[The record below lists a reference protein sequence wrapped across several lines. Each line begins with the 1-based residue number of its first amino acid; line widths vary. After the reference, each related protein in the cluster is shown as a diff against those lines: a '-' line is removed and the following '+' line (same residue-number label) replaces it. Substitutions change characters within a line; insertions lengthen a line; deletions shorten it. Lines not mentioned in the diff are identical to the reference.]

1 MFEHQTTN
9 NLDQTTHT
17 DTIFIDVIVPLSVAN
32 KFTYRIPKEMNE
44 NIAVGK
50 RVIVQFGKSKFY
62 TAIVYHIHHNP
73 PKDYAAKYI
82 ETILDDEPIVTT
94 AQLQLW
100 DWISQYYLCNP
111 GDVMNAALPSGLKL
125 SSTSHITLNPNFSLD
140 EVDYHFFTQREHT
153 VLEALQVNA
162 SLSFEDVSVMLSLKT
177 IQAFV
182 NGLIKKG
189 AIVIY
194 EEIKDKYKPKLVDY
208 IGINNNLLTNDILL
222 KETLD
227 TLEKKAF
234 KQAEVLLAV
243 YHLLKTDETAKQLGL
258 VKKQVLLK
266 TFDTSVIKGLVKK
279 DILIET
285 EIETSRLLF
294 DHREKSTKLL
304 NQFQVQALKEIE
316 TQFETKQAVLLHGV
330 TGSGKTEVY
339 AELIAKVI
347 AQGKQVL
354 YLVPEIAL
362 TTQLINRIRAVFGN
376 SVGIYHSKF
385 SENERVEIWNS
396 ILLEKDGKHEAKHF
410 NIVLGTRSALFLPFN
425 NLGLIIVDEEHDNSY
440 KQQDPAPRYHAR
452 DAAMYLANLHKAK
465 VLLGTATPSFESYYN
480 ALHNKFGLVRLAER
494 FGKATLPQTV
504 VCDLKKETQQQQ
516 NKSIFSHQLINAIT
530 EALQKKEQ
538 VILFQN
544 RRGFAPYTECS
555 ACHWIPHC
563 THCDV
568 ALIYHKQTNKLSCH
582 YCGYT
587 MQPPTSCN
595 ACGNNNLKYKGFG
608 TEKIEEEIELLFPS
622 AKIARMDLD
631 TTRSK
636 YAYKQLI
643 DEFELGNI
651 DILVGTQ
658 MVTKGLDFDNVSV
671 VGVLNVDSVLN
682 FPDFRSYEKAYQL
695 IVQVSGRAGR
705 KEKAGTV
712 YIQTNQPEHEVIN
725 HVLANDYLQF
735 YQSQINERE
744 QFHYPPYTRVI
755 ELSVVAKDINV
766 VNDIAEQLANQLK
779 PLFGGM
785 LLGPEFPLVAKI
797 KDQYHKRVLLKINRE
812 YSPTQVRNL
821 LKQEIDTLQYNN
833 KKSIYRLQIDADP
846 V

>member
-1 MFEHQTTN
+1 MS
-9 NLDQTTHT
+9 QTTHNYSQT
-17 DTIFIDVIVPLSVAN
+17 TLFIDVIVPLSVAN
-32 KFTYRIPKEMNE
+32 KFTYCVPKEMNE
-44 NIAVGK
+44 FIAVGK
-50 RVIVQFGKSKFY
+50 RVIVQFGKTKFY
-62 TAIVYHIHHNP
+62 TAVVYNVHNNP

-82 ETILDDEPIVTT
+82 DSILDDEPIVTA

-100 DWISQYYLCNP
+100 DWISHYYVCNP

-125 SSTSHITLNPNFSLD
+125 SSTSHITINPDFSLD
-140 EVDYHFFTQREHT
+140 EMPYDYFTDKEHA
-153 VLEALQVNA
+153 VLEALMVNA

-177 IQAFV
+177 VQVFISK
-182 NGLIKKG
+182 LIKKG

-208 IGINNNLLTNDILL
+208 IGVNPTLLNSELQL
-222 KETLD
+222 KEVLD
-227 TLEKKAF
+227 ALEKKAF
-234 KQAEVLLAV
+234 KQAEVLLSV
-243 YHLLKTDETAKQLGL
+243 LHLLKTDETAKQLGL
-258 VKKQVLLK
+258 VKKSVLLK
-266 TFDTSVIKGLVKK
+266 TFDSAAIKGLVKK
-279 DILIET
+279 EVLIET
-285 EIETSRLLF
+285 ELETSRLLF
-294 DHREKSTKLL
+294 DNKEKTNKTL
-304 NQFQVQALKEIE
+304 NDFQVQAVKDIE
-316 TQFETKQAVLLHGV
+316 QQFETKQAVLLHGV
-330 TGSGKTEVY
+330 TGSGKTEIY
-339 AELIAKVI
+339 SELINKVI

-396 ILLEKDGKHEAKHF
+396 ILHEGDNKLDAKHF

-425 NLGLIIVDEEHDNSY
+425 NLGLIIIDEEHDNSY

-480 ALHNKFGLVRLAER
+480 ALHNKFGLVRIAER
-494 FGKATLPQTV
+494 HGNASLPTTV
-504 VCDLKKETQQQQ
+504 VCDLKKENQQHQ
-516 NKSIFSHQLINAIT
+516 NKGIFSHQLVTAIT
-530 EALQKKEQ
+530 QALAKKEQ

-544 RRGFAPYTECS
+544 RRGFAPYTECTS
-555 ACHWIPHC
+555 CNWIPHC

-587 MQPPTSCN
+587 MQPPNACG

-608 TEKIEEEIELLFPS
+608 TEKIEEEIEILFPS
-622 AKIARMDLD
+622 AKVARMDLD

-651 DILVGTQ
+651 DVLVGTQ

-705 KEKAGTV
+705 KDKKGTV
-712 YIQTNQPEHEVIN
+712 YVQTNQPEHTVIN
-725 HVLANDYLQF
+725 HVLADNYLQF

-744 QFHYPPYTRVI
+744 QFHYPPFTRVI
-755 ELSVVAKDINV
+755 ELSVVSKDLVV
-766 VNDIAEQLANQLK
+766 VNDIAQQLANQLK

-785 LLGPEFPLVAKI
+785 MLGPEFPLVAKI
-797 KDQYHKRVLLKINRE
+797 KDQYHKRILLKINRE

-833 KKSIYRLQIDADP
+833 KKSIYRLQVDADP

>member
-1 MFEHQTTN
+1 MEN
-9 NLDQTTHT
+9 N
-17 DTIFIDVIVPLSVAN
+17 DTIFVDVIVPLSVAN
-32 KFTYRIPKEMNE
+32 KFTYRVPKEMNE
-44 NIAVGK
+44 LIAVGK

-62 TAIVYHIHHNP
+62 TAIVYGIHTNP
-73 PKDYAAKYI
+73 PKDYTAKYI
-82 ETILDDEPIVTT
+82 DNILDDEPIVT
-94 AQLQLW
+94 ASQLQLW
-100 DWISQYYLCNP
+100 DWISHYYVCNP

-140 EVDYHFFTQREHT
+140 EMPYDYFTEKEHM
-153 VLEALQVNA
+153 VLEALQANA
-162 SLSFEDVSVMLSLKT
+162 SLSFDDVSVMLGIKT
-177 IQAFV
+177 VQVFI
-182 NGLIKKG
+182 NKLIKKG

-194 EEIKDKYKPKLVDY
+194 EEIKDKYKPKLVSY
-208 IGINNNLLTNDILL
+208 IGVNPALL
-222 KETLD
+222 KSDDQLKEVLD

-234 KQAEVLLAV
+234 KQAEVLLLIL
-243 YHLLKTDETAKQLGL
+243 HLLKSDETVKQLGL
-258 VKKQVLLK
+258 VKKSVLLK
-266 TFDTSVIKGLVKK
+266 TIDTAVIKSLVKK
-279 DILIET
+279 EVLIET
-285 EIETSRLLF
+285 ELETSRLLF
-294 DHREKSTKLL
+294 DNKEKTNKKL
-304 NQFQVQALKEIE
+304 NEFQLSAVADIE
-316 TQFETKQAVLLHGV
+316 QQFETKQAVLLHGV
-330 TGSGKTEVY
+330 TGSGKTEIY
-339 AELIAKVI
+339 SELIHKAV
-347 AQGKQVL
+347 AEGKQVL

-376 SVGIYHSKF
+376 TVGIYHSKF

-396 ILLEKDGKHEAKHF
+396 ILHEKDNSIDAKHF
-410 NIVLGTRSALFLPFN
+410 DVVLGTRSALFLPFN
-425 NLGLIIVDEEHDNSY
+425 NLGLIIIDEEHDNSY

-452 DAAMYLANLHKAK
+452 DAAMYLAGLHKAK
-465 VLLGTATPSFESYYN
+465 VLLGTATPSFETYYN
-480 ALHNKFGLVRLAER
+480 ALNHKFGLVRIAQR
-494 FGKATLPQTV
+494 FGNASLPDTV
-504 VCDLKKETQQQQ
+504 ICDLKKETQQQQ
-516 NKSIFSHQLINAIT
+516 NKSIFSHQLVDAIT
-530 EALQKKEQ
+530 QSLAKKEQ

-544 RRGFAPYTECS
+544 RRGFAPYTECN

-608 TEKIEEEIELLFPS
+608 TEKIEEEIEILFPT
-622 AKIARMDLD
+622 AKVARMDLD

-705 KEKAGTV
+705 KQKKGTV

-725 HVLANDYLQF
+725 HVLADNYLQF
-735 YQSQINERE
+735 YQSQIHERE
-744 QFHYPPYTRVI
+744 QFHYPPFTRVI
-755 ELSVVAKDINV
+755 ELSVVSKDITV
-766 VNDIAEQLANQLK
+766 VNDIAEQLAVQLK

-821 LKQEIDTLQYNN
+821 LKQEMDILQYNN
-833 KKSIYRLQIDADP
+833 KKSIYRLQVDADP

>member
-1 MFEHQTTN
+1 MS
-9 NLDQTTHT
+9 QTTHNYSQT
-17 DTIFIDVIVPLSVAN
+17 TLFIDVIVPLSVAN
-32 KFTYRIPKEMNE
+32 KFTYCVPKEMNE
-44 NIAVGK
+44 FIAVGK
-50 RVIVQFGKSKFY
+50 RVIVQFGKTKFY
-62 TAIVYHIHHNP
+62 TAVVYNVHNNP

-82 ETILDDEPIVTT
+82 DSILDDEPIVTA

-100 DWISQYYLCNP
+100 DWISHYYVCNP

-125 SSTSHITLNPNFSLD
+125 SSTSHITINPDFSLD
-140 EVDYHFFTQREHT
+140 EMPYDYFTDKEHA
-153 VLEALQVNA
+153 VLEALMVNA

-177 IQAFV
+177 VQVFISK
-182 NGLIKKG
+182 LIKKG

-208 IGINNNLLTNDILL
+208 IGVNPNLLNSELQL
-222 KETLD
+222 KEVLD

-234 KQAEVLLAV
+234 KQAEVLLSV
-243 YHLLKTDETAKQLGL
+243 LHLLKSDETAKQLGL
-258 VKKQVLLK
+258 VRKSVLLK
-266 TFDTSVIKGLVKK
+266 TFDSAAIKGLVKK
-279 DILIET
+279 EVLIET
-285 EIETSRLLF
+285 ELETSRLLF
-294 DHREKSTKLL
+294 DNKEKTNKTL
-304 NQFQVQALKEIE
+304 NDFQVQAVKDIE
-316 TQFETKQAVLLHGV
+316 QQFESKQAVLLHGV
-330 TGSGKTEVY
+330 TGSGKTEIY
-339 AELIAKVI
+339 SELINKVI

-396 ILLEKDGKHEAKHF
+396 ILHEGDDKLDAKHF

-425 NLGLIIVDEEHDNSY
+425 NLGLIIIDEEHDNSY

-480 ALHNKFGLVRLAER
+480 ALHNKFGLVRIAER
-494 FGKATLPQTV
+494 HGNASLPTTV
-504 VCDLKKETQQQQ
+504 VCDLKKENQQHQ
-516 NKSIFSHQLINAIT
+516 NKGIFSHQLVTAIT
-530 EALQKKEQ
+530 QALAKKEQ

-544 RRGFAPYTECS
+544 RRGFAPYTECTS
-555 ACHWIPHC
+555 CNWIPHC

-587 MQPPTSCN
+587 MQPPNACG

-608 TEKIEEEIELLFPS
+608 TEKIEEEIEILFPS
-622 AKIARMDLD
+622 AKVARMDLD

-705 KEKAGTV
+705 KDKKGTV
-712 YIQTNQPEHEVIN
+712 YVQTNQPEHAVIN
-725 HVLANDYLQF
+725 HVLADNYLQF

-744 QFHYPPYTRVI
+744 QFHYPPFTRVI
-755 ELSVVAKDINV
+755 ELSVVSKDVVV
-766 VNDIAEQLANQLK
+766 VNDIAQQLANQLK

-785 LLGPEFPLVAKI
+785 MLGPEFPLVAKI
-797 KDQYHKRVLLKINRE
+797 KDQYHKRILLKINRD

-833 KKSIYRLQIDADP
+833 KKSIYRLQVDADP

>member
-1 MFEHQTTN
+1 MEN
-9 NLDQTTHT
+9 N
-17 DTIFIDVIVPLSVAN
+17 DTIFADVIVPLSVAN
-32 KFTYRIPKEMNE
+32 KFTYRVPKDMNE
-44 NIAVGK
+44 LIAVGK
-50 RVIVQFGKSKFY
+50 RVIVQFGRSKFY
-62 TAIVYHIHHNP
+62 TAVVYKIHNDP
-73 PKDYAAKYI
+73 PKEYTAKYI
-82 ETILDDEPIVTT
+82 ETILDDEPIVT
-94 AQLQLW
+94 ASQLQLW
-100 DWISQYYLCNP
+100 DWISHYYVCNP

-125 SSTSHITLNPNFSLD
+125 SSTSHITINPNFSLD
-140 EVDYHFFTQREHT
+140 EMPYDYFTDKEHQ

-162 SLSFEDVSVMLSLKT
+162 SLSFDDVGIMLGIKT
-177 IQAFV
+177 VQAFI
-182 NGLIKKG
+182 NKLIKKG

-208 IGINNNLLTNDILL
+208 IGVNPDLL
-222 KETLD
+222 KDDLQLKEVLD

-234 KQAEVLLAV
+234 KQAEVLLLV
-243 YHLLKTDETAKQLGL
+243 LHLLKADETAKQLGL
-258 VKKQVLLK
+258 VKKSLLLK
-266 TFDTSVIKGLVKK
+266 TVDTAVIKALVKK
-279 DILIET
+279 GILTET
-285 EIETSRLLF
+285 ELETSRLLF
-294 DHREKSTKLL
+294 DHKERTNKLL
-304 NQFQVQALKEIE
+304 NDVQLKAVKEIE
-316 TQFETKQAVLLHGV
+316 EQFEAKQAVLLHGV
-330 TGSGKTEVY
+330 TGSGKTEIY
-339 AELIAKVI
+339 SELINKTI
-347 AQGKQVL
+347 ETGKQVL

-396 ILLEKDGKHEAKHF
+396 ILHEGDDKLEAKHF
-410 NIVLGTRSALFLPFN
+410 DIVLGTRSALFLPFN
-425 NLGLIIVDEEHDNSY
+425 NLGLIIIDEEHDNSY

-452 DAAMYLANLHKAK
+452 DAAMYLAGLHKAK

-480 ALHNKFGLVRLAER
+480 ALHRKFGLVRVAQR
-494 FGKATLPQTV
+494 FGNAALPEMII
-504 VCDLKKETQQQQ
+504 CDLKKETQQQQ
-516 NKSIFSHQLINAIT
+516 NKSIFSHQLVNAIT
-530 EALQKKEQ
+530 QALAKKEQ

-555 ACHWIPHC
+555 NCNWIPHC

-587 MQPPTSCN
+587 IAPPTSCG
-595 ACGNNNLKYKGFG
+595 ACGNNNLKYRGFG
-608 TEKIEEEIELLFPS
+608 TEKIEEEIEILFPT
-622 AKIARMDLD
+622 AKVARMDLD

-705 KEKAGTV
+705 KDKKGRV

-725 HVLANDYLQF
+725 HILADNYLQF

-744 QFHYPPYTRVI
+744 QFHYPPFTRVI
-755 ELSVVAKDINV
+755 ELTVVSKDVMV
-766 VNDIAEQLANQLK
+766 VNDIAQQLANQLK

-797 KDQYHKRVLLKINRE
+797 KDQYHKRILLKINRE

-821 LKQEIDTLQYNN
+821 LKQEMDTLQYNN
-833 KKSIYRLQIDADP
+833 KSSLYRLQVDADP

>member
-1 MFEHQTTN
+1 MEN
-9 NLDQTTHT
+9 
-17 DTIFIDVIVPLSVAN
+17 DTLFIDVIVPLSVAN
-32 KFTYRIPKEMNE
+32 KFTYRIPKELN
-44 NIAVGK
+44 NSIAIGK

-62 TAIVYHIHHNP
+62 TAIVYNIHTNP
-73 PKDYAAKYI
+73 PKEYTAKYI
-82 ETILDDEPIVTT
+82 DTILDDEPIVTA

-100 DWISQYYLCNP
+100 DWISQYYVCNP

-125 SSTSHITLNPNFSLD
+125 SSTSHVTLNPNFSLD
-140 EVDYHFFTQREHT
+140 EMAYDYFTEKEHA
-153 VLEALQVNA
+153 VLEALQANA
-162 SLSFEDVSVMLSLKT
+162 SLSFEDVSVMLGIKT
-177 IQAFV
+177 VQVFI
-182 NGLIKKG
+182 NKLIKKG

-208 IGINNNLLTNDILL
+208 IGVNHVLLNNELQL
-222 KETLD
+222 KEVLD
-227 TLEKKAF
+227 ALEKKAF

-243 YHLLKTDETAKQLGL
+243 LHLLRTDDTAKQLGL
-258 VKKQVLLK
+258 VKKSLLLK
-266 TFDTSVIKGLVKK
+266 TFDTAVIKGLVKK
-279 DILIET
+279 EIFIET
-285 EIETSRLLF
+285 ALETSRLLF
-294 DHREKSTKLL
+294 DNKEKTNKIL
-304 NQFQVQALKEIE
+304 NSFQIQALKEIE
-316 TQFETKQAVLLHGV
+316 DGFETKQAVLLHGV
-330 TGSGKTEVY
+330 TGSGKTEIY
-339 AELIAKVI
+339 SELINKVVTE
-347 AQGKQVL
+347 GKQVL

-362 TTQLINRIRAVFGN
+362 TTQLINRIRAVFGD

-396 ILLEKDGKHEAKHF
+396 ILHENDASIDAKHF
-410 NIVLGTRSALFLPFN
+410 KVVLGTRSALFLPFN
-425 NLGLIIVDEEHDNSY
+425 NLGLIIIDEEHDNSY

-452 DAAMYLANLHKAK
+452 DAAMYLAGLHKAK

-480 ALHNKFGLVRLAER
+480 ALHHKFGLVRLAQR
-494 FGKATLPQTV
+494 FGNASLPETII
-504 VCDLKKETQQQQ
+504 CDLKKETQQQQ

-530 EALQKKEQ
+530 ETLKKKEQ
-538 VILFQN
+538 IILFQN

-555 ACHWIPHC
+555 SCHWIPHC

-587 MQPPTSCN
+587 MQPPTSCH

-608 TEKIEEEIELLFPS
+608 TEKIEEEIEILFPT
-622 AKIARMDLD
+622 AKVARMDLD

-705 KEKAGTV
+705 KQKKGTV
-712 YIQTNQPEHEVIN
+712 YIQTNQPEHEIIN
-725 HVLANDYLQF
+725 HVLADNYLQF
-735 YQSQINERE
+735 YQSQIHERE
-744 QFHYPPYTRVI
+744 QFHYPPFTRVI
-755 ELSVVAKDINV
+755 ELSIISKDITV

-797 KDQYHKRVLLKINRE
+797 KDQYHKRILLKINRE

-821 LKQEIDTLQYNN
+821 LKQEMDILQYNN
-833 KKSIYRLQIDADP
+833 KKSIYRLQVDADP

>member
-1 MFEHQTTN
+1 LNQTTN
-9 NLDQTTHT
+9 NTSQTT
-17 DTIFIDVIVPLSVAN
+17 FFVDVIVPLSVAN
-32 KFTYRIPKEMNE
+32 KFTYRVPKELNE
-44 NIAVGK
+44 QIIVGK
-50 RVIVQFGKSKFY
+50 RVIVQFGKTKFY
-62 TAIVYHIHHNP
+62 TAIIYNVHTNP
-73 PKDYAAKYI
+73 PKDYIAKYI
-82 ETILDDEPIVTT
+82 DSILDDEPIVTK

-100 DWISQYYLCNP
+100 DWISHYYLCNP

-125 SSTSHITLNPNFSLD
+125 SSTSHITINTDFSLD
-140 EVDYHFFTQREHT
+140 EMPYDYFTEKEHAI
-153 VLEALQVNA
+153 LEALQINS
-162 SLSFEDVSVMLSLKT
+162 SLSFDDVSVILSIKT
-177 IQAFV
+177 VQGFINKLIQ
-182 NGLIKKG
+182 KG

-208 IGINNNLLTNDILL
+208 IGVNPTLLLDQLQL
-222 KETLD
+222 KEVLD

-234 KQAEVLLAV
+234 KQAELLLMVL
-243 YHLLKTDETAKQLGL
+243 HLLKSDETAKQLGL
-258 VKKQVLLK
+258 VKKAMLLK
-266 TFDTSVIKGLVKK
+266 TFDTAVIKGLIKK
-279 DILIET
+279 EILIET
-285 EIETSRLLF
+285 ELETSRLLF
-294 DHREKSTKLL
+294 DNKEKTIKTL
-304 NQFQVQALKEIE
+304 NEFQIKAVKEIE
-316 TQFETKQAVLLHGV
+316 HQFERKQAVLLHGV
-330 TGSGKTEVY
+330 TGSGKTEIY
-339 AELIAKVI
+339 SELINKVI

-362 TTQLINRIRAVFGN
+362 TTQLISRIRAVFGN

-396 ILLEKDGKHEAKHF
+396 ILHEGDNKLDAKHF

-425 NLGLIIVDEEHDNSY
+425 NLGLIIIDEEHDNSY

-480 ALHNKFGLVRLAER
+480 ALHNKFGLVRIAER
-494 FGKATLPQTV
+494 HGNASLPSTV

-516 NKSIFSHQLINAIT
+516 NKSIFSHQLVNAIT
-530 EALQKKEQ
+530 QALVKKEQ
-538 VILFQN
+538 IILFQN
-544 RRGFAPYTECS
+544 RRGFAPYTECTS
-555 ACHWIPHC
+555 CNWIPHC

-582 YCGYT
+582 YCGYA
-587 MQPPTSCN
+587 MQPPTSCG

-608 TEKIEEEIELLFPS
+608 TEKIEEEIEILFPS
-622 AKIARMDLD
+622 AKVARMDLD

-695 IVQVSGRAGR
+695 IIQVSGRAGR
-705 KEKAGTV
+705 KDKKGTV
-712 YIQTNQPEHEVIN
+712 YIQTNQPEHSVIN
-725 HVLANDYLQF
+725 HVLADNYLQF
-735 YQSQINERE
+735 YQSQINERQ
-744 QFHYPPYTRVI
+744 QFHYPPFTRVI
-755 ELSVVAKDINV
+755 ELSVVSKDVNV
-766 VNDIAEQLANQLK
+766 VNDIAQQLANQLK

-785 LLGPEFPLVAKI
+785 MLGPEFPLIAKI
-797 KDQYHKRVLLKINRE
+797 KDQYHKRILLKINRE

>member
-1 MFEHQTTN
+1 MS
-9 NLDQTTHT
+9 QTTHNYSQT
-17 DTIFIDVIVPLSVAN
+17 TLFIDVIVPLSVAN
-32 KFTYRIPKEMNE
+32 KFTYRVPKEMNE
-44 NIAVGK
+44 FIAVGK
-50 RVIVQFGKSKFY
+50 RVIVQFGKTKFY
-62 TAIVYHIHHNP
+62 TAVVYNVHNNP

-82 ETILDDEPIVTT
+82 DSILDDEPIVTA

-100 DWISQYYLCNP
+100 DWISHYYVCNP

-125 SSTSHITLNPNFSLD
+125 SSTSHITINPDFSLD
-140 EVDYHFFTQREHT
+140 EMPYDYFTEKEHT
-153 VLEALQVNA
+153 VLEALMVNA

-177 IQAFV
+177 VQVFISK
-182 NGLIKKG
+182 LIKKG

-208 IGINNNLLTNDILL
+208 IGVNPTLLNSELQL
-222 KETLD
+222 KEVLD
-227 TLEKKAF
+227 ALEKKAF
-234 KQAEVLLAV
+234 KQAEVLLSV
-243 YHLLKTDETAKQLGL
+243 LHLLKTDETAKQLGL
-258 VKKQVLLK
+258 VKKSVLLK
-266 TFDTSVIKGLVKK
+266 TFDSAAIKGLVKK
-279 DILIET
+279 EVLIET
-285 EIETSRLLF
+285 ELETSRLLF
-294 DHREKSTKLL
+294 DNKEKTNKTL
-304 NQFQVQALKEIE
+304 NDFQVQAVKDIE
-316 TQFETKQAVLLHGV
+316 QQFETKQAVLLHGV
-330 TGSGKTEVY
+330 TGSGKTEIY
-339 AELIAKVI
+339 SELINKVI

-396 ILLEKDGKHEAKHF
+396 ILHEGDDKLDAKHF

-425 NLGLIIVDEEHDNSY
+425 NLGLIIIDEEHDNSY

-480 ALHNKFGLVRLAER
+480 ALHNKFGLVRIAER
-494 FGKATLPQTV
+494 HGNASLPTTV
-504 VCDLKKETQQQQ
+504 VCDLKKENQQHQ
-516 NKSIFSHQLINAIT
+516 NKGIFSHQLVSAIT
-530 EALQKKEQ
+530 QALAKKEQ

-544 RRGFAPYTECS
+544 RRGFAPYTECTS
-555 ACHWIPHC
+555 CNWIPHC

-587 MQPPTSCN
+587 MQPPNACG

-608 TEKIEEEIELLFPS
+608 TEKIEEEIEILFPS
-622 AKIARMDLD
+622 AKVARMDLD

-705 KEKAGTV
+705 KDKKGTV
-712 YIQTNQPEHEVIN
+712 YVQTNQPEHAVIN
-725 HVLANDYLQF
+725 HVLADNYLQF

-744 QFHYPPYTRVI
+744 QFHYPPFTRVI
-755 ELSVVAKDINV
+755 ELSVVSKDVVV
-766 VNDIAEQLANQLK
+766 VNDIAQQLANQLK

-785 LLGPEFPLVAKI
+785 MLGPEFPLVAKI
-797 KDQYHKRVLLKINRE
+797 KDQYHKRILLKINRE

-833 KKSIYRLQIDADP
+833 KKSIYRLQVDADP

>member
-1 MFEHQTTN
+1 MS
-9 NLDQTTHT
+9 QTTHNYSQT
-17 DTIFIDVIVPLSVAN
+17 TLFIDVIVPLSVAN
-32 KFTYRIPKEMNE
+32 KFTYCVPKEMNE
-44 NIAVGK
+44 FIAVGK
-50 RVIVQFGKSKFY
+50 RVIVQFGKTKFY
-62 TAIVYHIHHNP
+62 TAVVYNVHNNP

-82 ETILDDEPIVTT
+82 DSILDDEPIVTA

-100 DWISQYYLCNP
+100 DWISHYYVCNP

-125 SSTSHITLNPNFSLD
+125 SSTSHITINPDFSLD
-140 EVDYHFFTQREHT
+140 EMPYDYFTDKEHA
-153 VLEALQVNA
+153 VLEALMVNA

-177 IQAFV
+177 VQVFISK
-182 NGLIKKG
+182 LIKKG

-208 IGINNNLLTNDILL
+208 IGVNPTLLNSELQL
-222 KETLD
+222 KEVLD
-227 TLEKKAF
+227 ALEKKAF
-234 KQAEVLLAV
+234 KQAEVLLSV
-243 YHLLKTDETAKQLGL
+243 LHLLKTDETAKQLGL
-258 VKKQVLLK
+258 VKKSVLLK
-266 TFDTSVIKGLVKK
+266 TFDSAAIKGLVKK
-279 DILIET
+279 EVLIET
-285 EIETSRLLF
+285 ELETSRLLF
-294 DHREKSTKLL
+294 DNKEKTNKTL
-304 NQFQVQALKEIE
+304 NDFQVQAVKDIE
-316 TQFETKQAVLLHGV
+316 QQFETKQAVLLHGV
-330 TGSGKTEVY
+330 TGSGKTEIY
-339 AELIAKVI
+339 SELINKVI

-396 ILLEKDGKHEAKHF
+396 ILHEGDNKLDAKHF

-425 NLGLIIVDEEHDNSY
+425 NLGLIIIDEEHDNSY

-480 ALHNKFGLVRLAER
+480 ALHNKFGLVRIAER
-494 FGKATLPQTV
+494 HGNASLPTTV
-504 VCDLKKETQQQQ
+504 VCDLKKENQQHQ
-516 NKSIFSHQLINAIT
+516 NKGIFSHQLVTAIT
-530 EALQKKEQ
+530 QALAKKEQ

-544 RRGFAPYTECS
+544 RRGFAPYTECTS
-555 ACHWIPHC
+555 CNWIPHC

-587 MQPPTSCN
+587 MQPPNACG

-608 TEKIEEEIELLFPS
+608 TEKIEEEIEILFPS
-622 AKIARMDLD
+622 AKVARMDLD

-705 KEKAGTV
+705 KDKKGTV
-712 YIQTNQPEHEVIN
+712 YVQTNQPEHTVIN
-725 HVLANDYLQF
+725 HVLADNYLQF

-744 QFHYPPYTRVI
+744 QFHYPPFTRVI
-755 ELSVVAKDINV
+755 ELSVVSKDLVV
-766 VNDIAEQLANQLK
+766 VNDIAQQLANQLK

-785 LLGPEFPLVAKI
+785 MLGPEFPLVAKI
-797 KDQYHKRVLLKINRE
+797 KDQYHKRILLKINRE

-833 KKSIYRLQIDADP
+833 KKSIYRLQVDADP

>member
-1 MFEHQTTN
+1 MSQEIHSVSQTTV
-9 NLDQTTHT
+9 
-17 DTIFIDVIVPLSVAN
+17 FVDVIVPLSVAN
-32 KFTYRIPKEMNE
+32 KFTYRVPKEMDE
-44 NIAVGK
+44 FVAIGK

-62 TAIVYHIHHNP
+62 TAIIYGVHHNP
-73 PKDYAAKYI
+73 PKEYTAKYI
-82 ETILDDEPIVTT
+82 DHILDDEPIVTS
-94 AQLQLW
+94 AQLKLW
-100 DWISQYYLCNP
+100 DWISHYYICNP

-125 SSTSHITLNPNFSLD
+125 SSTSHITINPNFSLD
-140 EVDYHFFTQREHT
+140 EMPYDYFTEKEHT
-153 VLEALQVNA
+153 ILEALQANA
-162 SLSFEDVSVMLSLKT
+162 SLSFDDVGVMLSLKT
-177 IQAFV
+177 VQVFISK
-182 NGLIKKG
+182 LIKKG

-194 EEIKDKYKPKLVDY
+194 EEIKDKYKPKLVSY
-208 IGINNNLLTNDILL
+208 IGVNPALLANQSQSQLQEVL
-222 KETLD
+222 NV
-227 TLEKKAF
+227 LEKKAF
-234 KQAEVLLAV
+234 KQAEVLLLV
-243 YHLLKTDETAKQLGL
+243 LHLLKSDKTAKQLGL
-258 VKKQVLLK
+258 VKKSILLK
-266 TFDTSVIKGLVKK
+266 TFDAATIKGLVKK
-279 DILIET
+279 EILIET
-285 EIETSRLLF
+285 ELETSRLLF
-294 DHREKSTKLL
+294 DNKEKISKTL
-304 NQFQVQALKEIE
+304 NQFQIQAVKDIE
-316 TQFETKQAVLLHGV
+316 HQFETKQAVLLHGV
-330 TGSGKTEVY
+330 TGSGKTEIY
-339 AELIAKVI
+339 SELINKVI
-347 AQGKQVL
+347 ASGKQVL

-396 ILLEKDGKHEAKHF
+396 ILKENDTSIDGKHF

-425 NLGLIIVDEEHDNSY
+425 NLGLIIIDEEHDNSY

-452 DAAMYLANLHKAK
+452 DAAMYLAGLHGAK

-480 ALHNKFGLVRLAER
+480 ALHNKFGLVRIAQR
-494 FGKATLPQTV
+494 FGNASLPDTV
-504 VCDLKKETQQQQ
+504 VCDLKKETEQQQ
-516 NKSIFSHQLINAIT
+516 NKSIFSHQLVNAIT
-530 EALQKKEQ
+530 QALAKKEQ

-544 RRGFAPYTECS
+544 RRGFAPYTECTS
-555 ACHWIPHC
+555 CNWIPHC

-582 YCGYT
+582 YCGYAI
-587 MQPPTSCN
+587 QPPTSCG

-608 TEKIEEEIELLFPS
+608 TEKIEEEIEILFPT
-622 AKIARMDLD
+622 AKVSRMDLD

-643 DEFELGNI
+643 DEFELGSI

-705 KEKAGTV
+705 KQKKGTV
-712 YIQTNQPEHEVIN
+712 YIQTNQPEHEVIK
-725 HVLANDYLQF
+725 HVLADDYLQF

-744 QFHYPPYTRVI
+744 QFHYPPFTRVI
-755 ELSVVAKDINV
+755 ELSVVAKDVTV
-766 VNDIAEQLANQLK
+766 VNEIAHQLANQLK

-785 LLGPEFPLVAKI
+785 MLGPEFPLVAKI
-797 KDQYHKRVLLKINRE
+797 KDQYHKRILLKINRD
-812 YSPTQVRNL
+812 YSPTQVRHL

-833 KKSIYRLQIDADP
+833 KKSIYRLQVDADP

>member
-1 MFEHQTTN
+1 MS
-9 NLDQTTHT
+9 QTTHNYSQT
-17 DTIFIDVIVPLSVAN
+17 TLFIDVIVPLSVAN
-32 KFTYRIPKEMNE
+32 KFTYCVPKEMNE
-44 NIAVGK
+44 FIAVGK
-50 RVIVQFGKSKFY
+50 RVIVQFGKTKFY
-62 TAIVYHIHHNP
+62 TAVVYNVHNNP

-82 ETILDDEPIVTT
+82 DSILDDEPIVTA

-100 DWISQYYLCNP
+100 DWISHYYVCNP

-125 SSTSHITLNPNFSLD
+125 SSTSHITINPDFSLD
-140 EVDYHFFTQREHT
+140 EMPYDYFTDKEHA
-153 VLEALQVNA
+153 VLEALMVNA

-177 IQAFV
+177 VQVFISK
-182 NGLIKKG
+182 LIKKG

-208 IGINNNLLTNDILL
+208 IGVNPTLLNSELQL
-222 KETLD
+222 KEVLD
-227 TLEKKAF
+227 ALEKKAF
-234 KQAEVLLAV
+234 KQAEVLLSV
-243 YHLLKTDETAKQLGL
+243 LHLLKTDETAKQLGL
-258 VKKQVLLK
+258 VKKSVLLK
-266 TFDTSVIKGLVKK
+266 TFDSAAIKGLVKK
-279 DILIET
+279 EVLIET
-285 EIETSRLLF
+285 ELETSRLLF
-294 DHREKSTKLL
+294 DNKEKTNKTL
-304 NQFQVQALKEIE
+304 NDFQVQAVKDIE
-316 TQFETKQAVLLHGV
+316 QQFESKQAVLLHGV
-330 TGSGKTEVY
+330 TGSGKTEIY
-339 AELIAKVI
+339 SELINKVI

-396 ILLEKDGKHEAKHF
+396 ILHEGDNKLDAKHF

-425 NLGLIIVDEEHDNSY
+425 NLGLIIIDEEHDNSY

-480 ALHNKFGLVRLAER
+480 ALHNKFGLVRIAER
-494 FGKATLPQTV
+494 HGNASLPTTV
-504 VCDLKKETQQQQ
+504 VCDLKKENQQHQ
-516 NKSIFSHQLINAIT
+516 NKGIFSHQLVTAIT
-530 EALQKKEQ
+530 QALAKKEQ

-544 RRGFAPYTECS
+544 RRGFAPYTECTS
-555 ACHWIPHC
+555 CNWIPHC

-587 MQPPTSCN
+587 MQPPSACG

-608 TEKIEEEIELLFPS
+608 TEKIEEEIEILFPS
-622 AKIARMDLD
+622 AKVARMDLD

-705 KEKAGTV
+705 KDKKGTV
-712 YIQTNQPEHEVIN
+712 YVQTNQPEHTVIN
-725 HVLANDYLQF
+725 HVLADNYLQF

-744 QFHYPPYTRVI
+744 QFHYPPFTRVI
-755 ELSVVAKDINV
+755 ELSVVSKDVVV
-766 VNDIAEQLANQLK
+766 VNDIAQQLANQLK

-797 KDQYHKRVLLKINRE
+797 KDQYHKRILLKINRE

-833 KKSIYRLQIDADP
+833 KKSIYRLQVDADP

>member
-1 MFEHQTTN
+1 MNTN
-9 NLDQTTHT
+9 ET
-17 DTIFIDVIVPLSVAN
+17 FFVDVIVPLSVAN
-32 KFTYRIPKEMNE
+32 KFTYRVPKEFNE
-44 NIAVGK
+44 QIMVGK
-50 RVIVQFGKSKFY
+50 RVIVQFGKTKFY
-62 TAIVYHIHHNP
+62 TAIVYNVHPNP
-73 PKDYAAKYI
+73 PKDYVAKYI
-82 ETILDDEPIVTT
+82 DSILDDEPIVTK

-100 DWISQYYLCNP
+100 DWISHYYLCNP

-125 SSTSHITLNPNFSLD
+125 SSTSHITINTDFSLD
-140 EVDYHFFTQREHT
+140 EMPYDYFTEKEHT
-153 VLEALQVNA
+153 VLEALQINS
-162 SLSFEDVSVMLSLKT
+162 SLSFDDVSVMLSIKT
-177 IQAFV
+177 VQGFINKLIQ
-182 NGLIKKG
+182 KG

-194 EEIKDKYKPKLVDY
+194 EEIKDKYKPKLVVY
-208 IGINNNLLTNDILL
+208 IGVNPTLLNDQMQL
-222 KETLD
+222 KEVLD

-234 KQAEVLLAV
+234 KQAELLLMVL
-243 YHLLKTDETAKQLGL
+243 HLLKSDETAKQLGL
-258 VKKQVLLK
+258 VKKATLLK
-266 TFDTSVIKGLVKK
+266 TFDTAVIKGLVKK
-279 DILIET
+279 EILIET
-285 EIETSRLLF
+285 ELETSRLLF
-294 DHREKSTKLL
+294 DNKEKTIKTL
-304 NQFQVQALKEIE
+304 NEFQIKAVKEIE
-316 TQFETKQAVLLHGV
+316 HQFETKQAVLLHGV
-330 TGSGKTEVY
+330 TGSGKTEIY
-339 AELIAKVI
+339 SELINKVI
-347 AQGKQVL
+347 AEGKQVL

-362 TTQLINRIRAVFGN
+362 TTQLISRIRAVFGN

-396 ILLEKDGKHEAKHF
+396 ILHEGDHKQDAKHF

-425 NLGLIIVDEEHDNSY
+425 NLGLIIIDEEHDNSY

-480 ALHNKFGLVRLAER
+480 ALHNKFGLVRIAER
-494 FGKATLPQTV
+494 HGNASLPSTV

-516 NKSIFSHQLINAIT
+516 NKSIFSHQLVDAIT
-530 EALQKKEQ
+530 QALAKKEQ

-544 RRGFAPYTECS
+544 RRGFAPYTECTS
-555 ACHWIPHC
+555 CNWIPHC

-582 YCGYT
+582 YCGYA
-587 MQPPTSCN
+587 MQPPTSCG

-608 TEKIEEEIELLFPS
+608 TEKIEEEIEILFPS
-622 AKIARMDLD
+622 AKVTRMDLD

-682 FPDFRSYEKAYQL
+682 FPDFRSFEKAYQL
-695 IVQVSGRAGR
+695 IIQVSGRAGR
-705 KEKAGTV
+705 KDKKGTV
-712 YIQTNQPEHEVIN
+712 YIQTNQPEHSVIN
-725 HVLANDYLQF
+725 HVLADNYLQF

-744 QFHYPPYTRVI
+744 QFHYPPFTRVI
-755 ELSVVAKDINV
+755 ELSVVSKDVNV
-766 VNDIAEQLANQLK
+766 VNDIAQQLANQLK

-785 LLGPEFPLVAKI
+785 MLGPEFPLIAKI

>member
-1 MFEHQTTN
+1 
-9 NLDQTTHT
+9 LSQTTHNYSQT
-17 DTIFIDVIVPLSVAN
+17 TLFIDVIVPLSVAN
-32 KFTYRIPKEMNE
+32 KFTYRVPKEMNE
-44 NIAVGK
+44 FIAVGK
-50 RVIVQFGKSKFY
+50 RVIVQFGKTKFY
-62 TAIVYHIHHNP
+62 TAVVYNVHNNP

-82 ETILDDEPIVTT
+82 DSILDDEPIVTA

-100 DWISQYYLCNP
+100 DWISHYYVCNP

-125 SSTSHITLNPNFSLD
+125 SSTSHITINPDFSLD
-140 EVDYHFFTQREHT
+140 EMPYDYFTEKEHT
-153 VLEALQVNA
+153 VLEALMVNA

-177 IQAFV
+177 VQVFISK
-182 NGLIKKG
+182 LIKKG

-208 IGINNNLLTNDILL
+208 IGVNPTLLNSELQL
-222 KETLD
+222 KEVLD
-227 TLEKKAF
+227 ALEKKAF
-234 KQAEVLLAV
+234 KQAEVLLSV
-243 YHLLKTDETAKQLGL
+243 LHLLKTDETAKQLGL
-258 VKKQVLLK
+258 VKKSVLLK
-266 TFDTSVIKGLVKK
+266 TFDSAAIKGLVKK
-279 DILIET
+279 EVLIET
-285 EIETSRLLF
+285 ELETSRLLF
-294 DHREKSTKLL
+294 DNKEKTNKTL
-304 NQFQVQALKEIE
+304 NDFQVQAVKDIE
-316 TQFETKQAVLLHGV
+316 QQFETKQAVLLHGV
-330 TGSGKTEVY
+330 TGSGKTEIY
-339 AELIAKVI
+339 SELINKVI

-396 ILLEKDGKHEAKHF
+396 ILHEGDDKLDAKHF

-425 NLGLIIVDEEHDNSY
+425 NLGLIIIDEEHDNSY

-480 ALHNKFGLVRLAER
+480 ALHNKFGLVRIAER
-494 FGKATLPQTV
+494 HGNASLPTTV
-504 VCDLKKETQQQQ
+504 VCDLKKENQQHQ
-516 NKSIFSHQLINAIT
+516 NKGIFSHQLVTAIT
-530 EALQKKEQ
+530 QALAKKEQ

-544 RRGFAPYTECS
+544 RRGFAPYTECTS
-555 ACHWIPHC
+555 CNWIPHC

-587 MQPPTSCN
+587 MQPPNACG

-608 TEKIEEEIELLFPS
+608 TEKIEEEIEILFPS
-622 AKIARMDLD
+622 AKVARMDLD

-705 KEKAGTV
+705 KDKKGTV
-712 YIQTNQPEHEVIN
+712 YVQTNQPEHTVIN
-725 HVLANDYLQF
+725 HVLADNYLQF

-744 QFHYPPYTRVI
+744 QFHYPPFTRVI
-755 ELSVVAKDINV
+755 ELSVVSKDVVV
-766 VNDIAEQLANQLK
+766 VNDIAQQLANQLK

-785 LLGPEFPLVAKI
+785 MLGPEFPLVAKI
-797 KDQYHKRVLLKINRE
+797 KDQYHKRILLKINRE

-833 KKSIYRLQIDADP
+833 KKSIYRLQVDADP

>member
-1 MFEHQTTN
+1 MMEN
-9 NLDQTTHT
+9 N
-17 DTIFIDVIVPLSVAN
+17 DTLFIDVIVPLSVAN

-44 NIAVGK
+44 FIAIGK

-62 TAIVYHIHHNP
+62 TGIVYSVHQNP
-73 PKDYAAKYI
+73 PKEYVAKYI
-82 ETILDDEPIVTT
+82 ETILDDEPIVTSS
-94 AQLQLW
+94 QLQLW
-100 DWISQYYLCNP
+100 DWIAQYYLCNP

-125 SSTSHITLNPNFSLD
+125 SSTSHITLNPDFSLD
-140 EVDYHFFTQREHT
+140 EMPYDYFTDKEHT
-153 VLEALQVNA
+153 VLEALQTNA
-162 SLSFEDVSVMLSLKT
+162 SLSFDDVSVMLSIKT
-177 IQAFV
+177 VQVFISK
-182 NGLIKKG
+182 LIKKG

-208 IGINNNLLTNDILL
+208 IGVHSNLLNNESQL
-222 KETLD
+222 KEVLD

-234 KQAEVLLAV
+234 KQAEVLLYV
-243 YHLLKTDETAKQLGL
+243 LHLLKSDETAKQLGL
-258 VKKQVLLK
+258 VKKSILLK
-266 TFDTSVIKGLVKK
+266 SFDTAVIKGLVKK
-279 DILIET
+279 EVLIET
-285 EIETSRLLF
+285 ELETSRLLF
-294 DHREKSTKLL
+294 DNKEKTNKTL
-304 NQFQVQALKEIE
+304 NNFQIQAVKEIE
-316 TQFETKQAVLLHGV
+316 QQFETKQTVLLHGV
-330 TGSGKTEVY
+330 TGSGKTEIY
-339 AELIAKVI
+339 SDLIDKVI

-396 ILLEKDGKHEAKHF
+396 ILHEGDNKLDAKHF

-425 NLGLIIVDEEHDNSY
+425 NLGLIIIDEEHDNSY

-480 ALHNKFGLVRLAER
+480 ALHNKFGLVRIAER
-494 FGKATLPQTV
+494 HGNATLPKTV

-516 NKSIFSHQLINAIT
+516 NKGIFSHQLVDAIT
-530 EALQKKEQ
+530 QALHKKEQ

-544 RRGFAPYTECS
+544 RRGFAPYTECTS
-555 ACHWIPHC
+555 CNWIPHC
-563 THCDV
+563 VHCDV
-568 ALIYHKQTNKLSCH
+568 ALIYHKQTNRLSCH
-582 YCGYT
+582 YCGYS
-587 MQPPTSCN
+587 MQPPTSCG

-608 TEKIEEEIELLFPS
+608 TEKIEEEIEILFPS
-622 AKIARMDLD
+622 AKVARMDLD

-682 FPDFRSYEKAYQL
+682 FPDFRSFEKAYQL

-705 KEKAGTV
+705 KDKKGTV
-712 YIQTNQPEHEVIN
+712 YVQTNHPEHSVIN
-725 HVLANDYLQF
+725 HVLNDNYLQF

-744 QFHYPPYTRVI
+744 QFHYPPFTRII
-755 ELSVVAKDINV
+755 ELSVVSKDVNV
-766 VNDIAEQLANQLK
+766 ANDIAQQLAQQLK

-785 LLGPEFPLVAKI
+785 MLGPEFPLVAKI
-797 KDQYHKRVLLKINRE
+797 KDQYHKRILLKINRE

-821 LKQEIDTLQYNN
+821 LKQEIDTLQFNN
-833 KKSIYRLQIDADP
+833 KKSIYRLQVDADP

>member
-1 MFEHQTTN
+1 
-9 NLDQTTHT
+9 LSQTTHNYSQT
-17 DTIFIDVIVPLSVAN
+17 TLFIDVIVPLSVAN
-32 KFTYRIPKEMNE
+32 KFTYCVPKEMNE
-44 NIAVGK
+44 FIAVGK
-50 RVIVQFGKSKFY
+50 RVIVQFGKTKFY
-62 TAIVYHIHHNP
+62 TAVVYNVHNNP

-82 ETILDDEPIVTT
+82 DSILDDEPIVTA

-100 DWISQYYLCNP
+100 DWISHYYVCNP

-125 SSTSHITLNPNFSLD
+125 SSTSHITINPDFSLD
-140 EVDYHFFTQREHT
+140 EMPYDYFTEKEHT
-153 VLEALQVNA
+153 VLEALMVNA

-177 IQAFV
+177 VQVFISK
-182 NGLIKKG
+182 LIKKG

-208 IGINNNLLTNDILL
+208 IGVNPTLLNSELQL
-222 KETLD
+222 KEVLD
-227 TLEKKAF
+227 ALEKKAF
-234 KQAEVLLAV
+234 KQAEVLLSV
-243 YHLLKTDETAKQLGL
+243 LHLLKTDETAKQLGL
-258 VKKQVLLK
+258 VKKSVLLK
-266 TFDTSVIKGLVKK
+266 TFDSAAIKGLVKK
-279 DILIET
+279 EVLIET
-285 EIETSRLLF
+285 ELETSRLLF
-294 DHREKSTKLL
+294 DNKEKTNKTL
-304 NQFQVQALKEIE
+304 NDFQVQAVKDIE
-316 TQFETKQAVLLHGV
+316 QQFETKQAVLLHGV
-330 TGSGKTEVY
+330 TGSGKTEIY
-339 AELIAKVI
+339 SELINKVI

-396 ILLEKDGKHEAKHF
+396 ILHEGDDKLDAKHF

-425 NLGLIIVDEEHDNSY
+425 NLGLIIIDEEHDNSY

-480 ALHNKFGLVRLAER
+480 ALHNKFGLVRIAER
-494 FGKATLPQTV
+494 HGNASLPTTV
-504 VCDLKKETQQQQ
+504 VCDLKKENQQHQ
-516 NKSIFSHQLINAIT
+516 NKGIFSHQLVSAIT
-530 EALQKKEQ
+530 QALAKKEQ

-544 RRGFAPYTECS
+544 RRGFAPYTECTS
-555 ACHWIPHC
+555 CNWIPHC

-587 MQPPTSCN
+587 MQPPNACG

-608 TEKIEEEIELLFPS
+608 TEKIEEEIEILFPS
-622 AKIARMDLD
+622 AKVARMDLD

-705 KEKAGTV
+705 KDKKGTV
-712 YIQTNQPEHEVIN
+712 YVQTNQPEHAVIN
-725 HVLANDYLQF
+725 HVLADNYLQF

-744 QFHYPPYTRVI
+744 QFHYPPFTRVI
-755 ELSVVAKDINV
+755 ELSVVSKDVVV
-766 VNDIAEQLANQLK
+766 VNDIAQQLANQLK

-785 LLGPEFPLVAKI
+785 MLGPEFPLVAKI
-797 KDQYHKRVLLKINRE
+797 KDQYHKRILLKINRE

-833 KKSIYRLQIDADP
+833 KKSIYRLQVDADP

>member
-1 MFEHQTTN
+1 MS
-9 NLDQTTHT
+9 QTTHNYSQT
-17 DTIFIDVIVPLSVAN
+17 TLFIDVIVPLSVAN
-32 KFTYRIPKEMNE
+32 KFTYCVPKEMNE
-44 NIAVGK
+44 FIAVGK
-50 RVIVQFGKSKFY
+50 RVIVQFGKTKFY
-62 TAIVYHIHHNP
+62 TAVVYNVHNNP

-82 ETILDDEPIVTT
+82 DSILDDEPIVTA

-100 DWISQYYLCNP
+100 DWISHYYVCNP

-125 SSTSHITLNPNFSLD
+125 SSTSHITINPDFSLD
-140 EVDYHFFTQREHT
+140 EMPYDYFTDKEHA
-153 VLEALQVNA
+153 VLEALMVNA

-177 IQAFV
+177 VQVFISK
-182 NGLIKKG
+182 LIKKG

-208 IGINNNLLTNDILL
+208 IGVNPTLLNSELQL
-222 KETLD
+222 KEVLD
-227 TLEKKAF
+227 ALEKKAF
-234 KQAEVLLAV
+234 KQAEVLLSV
-243 YHLLKTDETAKQLGL
+243 LHLLKTDETAKQLGL
-258 VKKQVLLK
+258 VKKSVLLK
-266 TFDTSVIKGLVKK
+266 TFDSAAIKGLVKK
-279 DILIET
+279 EVLIET
-285 EIETSRLLF
+285 ELETSRLLF
-294 DHREKSTKLL
+294 DNKEKTNKTL
-304 NQFQVQALKEIE
+304 NDFQVQAVKDIE
-316 TQFETKQAVLLHGV
+316 QQFESKQAVLLHGV
-330 TGSGKTEVY
+330 TGSGKTEIY
-339 AELIAKVI
+339 SELINKVI

-396 ILLEKDGKHEAKHF
+396 ILHEGDNKLDAKHF

-425 NLGLIIVDEEHDNSY
+425 NLGLIIIDEEHDNSY

-480 ALHNKFGLVRLAER
+480 ALHNKFGLVRIAER
-494 FGKATLPQTV
+494 HGNASLPTTV
-504 VCDLKKETQQQQ
+504 VCDLKKENQQHQ
-516 NKSIFSHQLINAIT
+516 NKGIFSHQLVTAIT
-530 EALQKKEQ
+530 QALAKKEQ

-544 RRGFAPYTECS
+544 RRGFAPYTECTS
-555 ACHWIPHC
+555 CNWIPHC

-587 MQPPTSCN
+587 MQPPNACG

-608 TEKIEEEIELLFPS
+608 TEKIEEEIEILFPS
-622 AKIARMDLD
+622 AKVARMDLD

-705 KEKAGTV
+705 KDKKGTV
-712 YIQTNQPEHEVIN
+712 YVQTNQPEHTVIN
-725 HVLANDYLQF
+725 HVLADNYLQF

-744 QFHYPPYTRVI
+744 QFHYPPFTRVI
-755 ELSVVAKDINV
+755 ELSVVSKDVVV
-766 VNDIAEQLANQLK
+766 VNDIAQQLANQLK

-785 LLGPEFPLVAKI
+785 MLGPEFPLVAKI
-797 KDQYHKRVLLKINRE
+797 KDQYHKRILLKINRE

-833 KKSIYRLQIDADP
+833 KKSIYRLQVDADP

>member
-1 MFEHQTTN
+1 MNTN
-9 NLDQTTHT
+9 ET
-17 DTIFIDVIVPLSVAN
+17 FFVDVIVPLSVAN
-32 KFTYRIPKEMNE
+32 KFTYRVPKEFNE
-44 NIAVGK
+44 QIMVGK
-50 RVIVQFGKSKFY
+50 RVIVQFGKTKFY
-62 TAIVYHIHHNP
+62 TAIVYNVHPNP
-73 PKDYAAKYI
+73 PKDYVAKYI
-82 ETILDDEPIVTT
+82 DSILDDEPIVTK

-100 DWISQYYLCNP
+100 DWISHYYLCNP

-125 SSTSHITLNPNFSLD
+125 SSTSHITINTDFSLD
-140 EVDYHFFTQREHT
+140 EMPYDYFTEKEHT
-153 VLEALQVNA
+153 VLEGLQINS
-162 SLSFEDVSVMLSLKT
+162 SLSFDDVSVMLSIKT
-177 IQAFV
+177 VQGFINKLIQ
-182 NGLIKKG
+182 KG

-194 EEIKDKYKPKLVDY
+194 EEIKDKYKPKLVVY
-208 IGINNNLLTNDILL
+208 IGVNPTLLNDQMQL
-222 KETLD
+222 KEVLD

-234 KQAEVLLAV
+234 KQAELLLMVL
-243 YHLLKTDETAKQLGL
+243 HLLKSDETAKQLGL
-258 VKKQVLLK
+258 VKKATLLK
-266 TFDTSVIKGLVKK
+266 TFDTAVIKGLVKK
-279 DILIET
+279 EILIET
-285 EIETSRLLF
+285 ELETSRLLF
-294 DHREKSTKLL
+294 DNKEKTIKTL
-304 NQFQVQALKEIE
+304 NEFQIKAVKEIE
-316 TQFETKQAVLLHGV
+316 HQFETKQAVLLHGV
-330 TGSGKTEVY
+330 TGSGKTEIY
-339 AELIAKVI
+339 SELINKVI
-347 AQGKQVL
+347 AEGKQVL

-362 TTQLINRIRAVFGN
+362 TTQLISRIRAVFGN

-396 ILLEKDGKHEAKHF
+396 ILHEGDHKQDAKHF

-425 NLGLIIVDEEHDNSY
+425 NLGLIIIDEEHDNSY

-480 ALHNKFGLVRLAER
+480 ALHNKFGLVRIAER
-494 FGKATLPQTV
+494 HGNASLPSTV

-516 NKSIFSHQLINAIT
+516 NKSIFSHQLVDAIT
-530 EALQKKEQ
+530 QALAKKEQ

-544 RRGFAPYTECS
+544 RRGFAPYTECTS
-555 ACHWIPHC
+555 CNWIPHC

-582 YCGYT
+582 YCGYA
-587 MQPPTSCN
+587 MQPPTSCG

-608 TEKIEEEIELLFPS
+608 TEKIEEEIEILFPS
-622 AKIARMDLD
+622 AKVTRMDLD

-682 FPDFRSYEKAYQL
+682 FPDFRSFEKAYQL

-705 KEKAGTV
+705 KDKKGTV
-712 YIQTNQPEHEVIN
+712 YIQTNQPEHSVIN
-725 HVLANDYLQF
+725 HVLADNYLQF

-744 QFHYPPYTRVI
+744 QFHYPPFTRVI
-755 ELSVVAKDINV
+755 ELSVVSKDVNV
-766 VNDIAEQLANQLK
+766 VNDIAQQLANQLK

-785 LLGPEFPLVAKI
+785 MLGPEFPLIAKI

>member
-1 MFEHQTTN
+1 LF
-9 NLDQTTHT
+9 
-17 DTIFIDVIVPLSVAN
+17 
-32 KFTYRIPKEMNE
+32 
-44 NIAVGK
+44 
-50 RVIVQFGKSKFY
+50 
-62 TAIVYHIHHNP
+62 
-73 PKDYAAKYI
+73 
-82 ETILDDEPIVTT
+82 
-94 AQLQLW
+94 
-100 DWISQYYLCNP
+100 
-111 GDVMNAALPSGLKL
+111 
-125 SSTSHITLNPNFSLD
+125 
-140 EVDYHFFTQREHT
+140 
-153 VLEALQVNA
+153 
-162 SLSFEDVSVMLSLKT
+162 
-177 IQAFV
+177 
-182 NGLIKKG
+182 
-189 AIVIY
+189 
-194 EEIKDKYKPKLVDY
+194 DY
-208 IGINNNLLTNDILL
+208 IGINNNLLTNELLL

-227 TLEKKAF
+227 ALEKKAF

-294 DHREKSTKLL
+294 DHREKSTKSL
-304 NQFQVQALKEIE
+304 NQFQLQALQEIE

-396 ILLEKDGKHEAKHF
+396 ILQEKDGKHEAKHF

-494 FGKATLPQTV
+494 FGKATLPHTV

-744 QFHYPPYTRVI
+744 QFHYPPFTRVI

>member
-1 MFEHQTTN
+1 MESN
-9 NLDQTTHT
+9 
-17 DTIFIDVIVPLSVAN
+17 DTLFIDIIVPLSVAN

-44 NIAVGK
+44 FIAIGK

-62 TAIVYHIHHNP
+62 TGIVYTVHTNP

-82 ETILDDEPIVTT
+82 ETILDDDPIVT
-94 AQLQLW
+94 ASQLQLW
-100 DWISQYYLCNP
+100 DWISHYYVCNP

-125 SSTSHITLNPNFSLD
+125 SSTSHITINPDFSLD
-140 EVDYHFFTQREHT
+140 EMPYDYFTEKEHT
-153 VLEALQVNA
+153 ILEALQTNA
-162 SLSFEDVSVMLSLKT
+162 SLSFEDVSVLLSIKT
-177 IQAFV
+177 VQVFISK
-182 NGLIKKG
+182 LIKKG

-194 EEIKDKYKPKLVDY
+194 EEIKDKYKPKLIDY
-208 IGINNNLLTNDILL
+208 IGVNSNLLNNEFQL
-222 KETLD
+222 KEVLD

-234 KQAEVLLAV
+234 KQAEVLLSV
-243 YHLLKTDETAKQLGL
+243 LHLLKTDETAKQLGL
-258 VKKQVLLK
+258 VKKSILLK
-266 TFDTSVIKGLVKK
+266 SFDTTVIKGLVKK
-279 DILIET
+279 EIFIET
-285 EIETSRLLF
+285 ELETSRLLF
-294 DHREKSTKLL
+294 DNKEKTNKTL
-304 NQFQVQALKEIE
+304 NDFQIKAVKEIE
-316 TQFETKQAVLLHGV
+316 QQFETKQTVLLHGV
-330 TGSGKTEVY
+330 TGSGKTEIY
-339 AELIAKVI
+339 SDLIDKTI

-396 ILLEKDGKHEAKHF
+396 ILHEGDDKLDAKHF

-425 NLGLIIVDEEHDNSY
+425 NLGLIIIDEEHDNSY

-480 ALHNKFGLVRLAER
+480 ALHNKFGLVRITER
-494 FGKATLPQTV
+494 HGNASLPVTV
-504 VCDLKKETQQQQ
+504 VCDLKKENQQHQ
-516 NKSIFSHQLINAIT
+516 NKGIFSHQLVSAIT
-530 EALQKKEQ
+530 KALAKKEQ

-544 RRGFAPYTECS
+544 RRGFAPYTECTS
-555 ACHWIPHC
+555 CNWIPHC

-587 MQPPTSCN
+587 MQPPTSCG

-608 TEKIEEEIELLFPS
+608 TEKIEEEIEILFPT
-622 AKIARMDLD
+622 AKVARMDLD

-651 DILVGTQ
+651 DVLVGTQ

-705 KEKAGTV
+705 KDKKGTV
-712 YIQTNQPEHEVIN
+712 YVQTNQPEHAVIN
-725 HVLANDYLQF
+725 HVLADNYLQF

-744 QFHYPPYTRVI
+744 QFHYPPFTRVI
-755 ELSVVAKDINV
+755 ELSVVSKDVVV
-766 VNDIAEQLANQLK
+766 VNDIAQQLANQLK

-785 LLGPEFPLVAKI
+785 MLGPEFPLVAKI
-797 KDQYHKRVLLKINRE
+797 KDQYHKRILLKINRG

-833 KKSIYRLQIDADP
+833 KKSIYRLQVDADP

>member
-1 MFEHQTTN
+1 MS
-9 NLDQTTHT
+9 QTTHNYSQT
-17 DTIFIDVIVPLSVAN
+17 TLFIDVIVPLSVAN
-32 KFTYRIPKEMNE
+32 KFTYCVPKEMNE
-44 NIAVGK
+44 FIAVGK
-50 RVIVQFGKSKFY
+50 RVIVQFGKTKFY
-62 TAIVYHIHHNP
+62 TAVVYNVHNNP

-82 ETILDDEPIVTT
+82 DSILDDEPIVTA

-100 DWISQYYLCNP
+100 DWISHYYVCNP

-125 SSTSHITLNPNFSLD
+125 SSTSHITINPDFSLD
-140 EVDYHFFTQREHT
+140 EMPYDYFTEKEHT
-153 VLEALQVNA
+153 VLEALMVNA

-177 IQAFV
+177 VQVFISK
-182 NGLIKKG
+182 LIKKG

-208 IGINNNLLTNDILL
+208 IGVNPTLLNSELQL
-222 KETLD
+222 KEVLD
-227 TLEKKAF
+227 ALEKKAF
-234 KQAEVLLAV
+234 KQAEVLLSV
-243 YHLLKTDETAKQLGL
+243 LHLLKTDETAKQLGL
-258 VKKQVLLK
+258 VKKSVLLK
-266 TFDTSVIKGLVKK
+266 TFDSAAIKGLVKK
-279 DILIET
+279 EVLIET
-285 EIETSRLLF
+285 ELETSRLLF
-294 DHREKSTKLL
+294 DNKEKTNKTL
-304 NQFQVQALKEIE
+304 NDFQVQAVKDIE
-316 TQFETKQAVLLHGV
+316 QQFETKQAVLLHGV
-330 TGSGKTEVY
+330 TGSGKTEIY
-339 AELIAKVI
+339 SELINKVI

-396 ILLEKDGKHEAKHF
+396 ILHEGDDKLDAKHF

-425 NLGLIIVDEEHDNSY
+425 NLGLIIIDEEHDNSY

-480 ALHNKFGLVRLAER
+480 ALHRKFGLVRIAER
-494 FGKATLPQTV
+494 HGNASLPTTV
-504 VCDLKKETQQQQ
+504 VCDLKKENQQHQ
-516 NKSIFSHQLINAIT
+516 NKGIFSHQLVSAIT
-530 EALQKKEQ
+530 QALAKKEQ

-544 RRGFAPYTECS
+544 RRGFAPYTECTS
-555 ACHWIPHC
+555 CNWIPHC

-587 MQPPTSCN
+587 MQPPNACG

-608 TEKIEEEIELLFPS
+608 TEKIEEEIEILFPS
-622 AKIARMDLD
+622 AKVARMDLD

-705 KEKAGTV
+705 KDKKGTV
-712 YIQTNQPEHEVIN
+712 YVQTNQPEHTVIN
-725 HVLANDYLQF
+725 HVLADNYLQF

-744 QFHYPPYTRVI
+744 QFHYPPFTRVI
-755 ELSVVAKDINV
+755 ELSVVSKDVVV
-766 VNDIAEQLANQLK
+766 VNDIAQQLANQLK

-785 LLGPEFPLVAKI
+785 MLGPEFPLVAKI
-797 KDQYHKRVLLKINRE
+797 KDQYHKRILLKINRE

-833 KKSIYRLQIDADP
+833 KKSIYRLQVDADP

>member
-1 MFEHQTTN
+1 MS
-9 NLDQTTHT
+9 QTTHNYSQT
-17 DTIFIDVIVPLSVAN
+17 TLFIDVIVPLSVAN
-32 KFTYRIPKEMNE
+32 KFTYCVPKEMNE
-44 NIAVGK
+44 FIAVGK
-50 RVIVQFGKSKFY
+50 RVIVQFGKTKFY
-62 TAIVYHIHHNP
+62 TAVVYNVHNNP

-82 ETILDDEPIVTT
+82 DSILDDEPIVTA

-100 DWISQYYLCNP
+100 DWISHYYVCNP

-125 SSTSHITLNPNFSLD
+125 SSTSHITINPDFSLD
-140 EVDYHFFTQREHT
+140 EMPYDYFTEKEHT
-153 VLEALQVNA
+153 VLEALMVNA

-177 IQAFV
+177 VQVFISK
-182 NGLIKKG
+182 LIKKG

-208 IGINNNLLTNDILL
+208 IGVNPTLLYSESQL
-222 KETLD
+222 KEVLD
-227 TLEKKAF
+227 ALEKKAF
-234 KQAEVLLAV
+234 KQAEVLLSV
-243 YHLLKTDETAKQLGL
+243 LHLLKTDETAKQLGL
-258 VKKQVLLK
+258 VKKSVLLK
-266 TFDTSVIKGLVKK
+266 TFDSAAIKGLVKK
-279 DILIET
+279 EVLIET
-285 EIETSRLLF
+285 ELETSRLLF
-294 DHREKSTKLL
+294 DNKEKTNKTL
-304 NQFQVQALKEIE
+304 NDFQVQAVKDIE
-316 TQFETKQAVLLHGV
+316 QKFESKQAVLLHGV
-330 TGSGKTEVY
+330 TGSGKTEIY
-339 AELIAKVI
+339 SELINKVI

-396 ILLEKDGKHEAKHF
+396 ILHEGDDKLDAKHF

-425 NLGLIIVDEEHDNSY
+425 NLGLIIIDEEHDNSY
-440 KQQDPAPRYHAR
+440 KQQDPSPRYHAR

-480 ALHNKFGLVRLAER
+480 ALHNKFGLVRIAER
-494 FGKATLPQTV
+494 HGNASLPTTV
-504 VCDLKKETQQQQ
+504 VCDLKKENQQHQ
-516 NKSIFSHQLINAIT
+516 NKGIFSHQLVTAIT
-530 EALQKKEQ
+530 QALAKKEQ

-544 RRGFAPYTECS
+544 RRGFAPYTECTS
-555 ACHWIPHC
+555 CNWIPHC

-587 MQPPTSCN
+587 MQPPTSCG

-608 TEKIEEEIELLFPS
+608 TEKIEEEIEILFPS
-622 AKIARMDLD
+622 AKVARMDLD

-705 KEKAGTV
+705 KDKKGTV
-712 YIQTNQPEHEVIN
+712 YVQTNQPEHAVIN
-725 HVLANDYLQF
+725 HVLADNYLQF

-744 QFHYPPYTRVI
+744 QFHYPPFTRVI
-755 ELSVVAKDINV
+755 ELSVVSKDVLV
-766 VNDIAEQLANQLK
+766 VNDIAQQLANQLK

-785 LLGPEFPLVAKI
+785 MLGPEFPLVAKI
-797 KDQYHKRVLLKINRE
+797 KDQYHKRILLKINRE

-833 KKSIYRLQIDADP
+833 KKSIYRLQVDADP

>member
-1 MFEHQTTN
+1 METN
-9 NLDQTTHT
+9 
-17 DTIFIDVIVPLSVAN
+17 DTLFIDVIVPLSVAN
-32 KFTYRIPKEMNE
+32 KFTYRVPKEMNE
-44 NIAVGK
+44 WIAVGK
-50 RVIVQFGKSKFY
+50 RVIVQFGRSKFY
-62 TAIVYHIHHNP
+62 TAIVYKVHQDP
-73 PKDYAAKYI
+73 PKDYTAKYI
-82 ETILDDEPIVTT
+82 DTVLDDEPIVT
-94 AQLQLW
+94 ASQLQLW
-100 DWISQYYLCNP
+100 DWIAQYYVCNP

-140 EVDYHFFTQREHT
+140 EMPYDYFTDKEHA
-153 VLEALQVNA
+153 VLEALQTNA

-177 IQAFV
+177 VQVFI
-182 NGLIKKG
+182 NKLIKKG

-208 IGINNNLLTNDILL
+208 IGVNPSLLNNEETL
-222 KETLD
+222 KEVLD
-227 TLEKKAF
+227 TLERKAF
-234 KQAEVLLAV
+234 KQAEVLLLV
-243 YHLLKTDETAKQLGL
+243 LHLLKADETARQLGL
-258 VKKQVLLK
+258 VKKSVLLK
-266 TFDTSVIKGLVKK
+266 TFDTAAIKGLVKK
-279 DILIET
+279 EILMET
-285 EIETSRLLF
+285 ELETSRLLF
-294 DHREKSTKLL
+294 DHKERTTKKL
-304 NQFQVQALKEIE
+304 NEFQLQAVKEIE
-316 TQFETKQAVLLHGV
+316 EQFQTKQTVLLHGV
-330 TGSGKTEVY
+330 TGSGKTEIY
-339 AELIAKVI
+339 SELINKVI
-347 AQGKQVL
+347 AGGKQVL

-396 ILLEKDGKHEAKHF
+396 ILHEDDDKLEAKHF
-410 NIVLGTRSALFLPFN
+410 DIVLGTRSALFLPFN
-425 NLGLIIVDEEHDNSY
+425 NLGLIIIDEEHDNSY

-452 DAAMYLANLHKAK
+452 DAAMYLAGLHKAK

-480 ALHNKFGLVRLAER
+480 ALHQKFGLVRVAQR
-494 FGKATLPQTV
+494 FGNAALPEMII
-504 VCDLKKETQQQQ
+504 CDLKKETQQQQ
-516 NKSIFSHQLINAIT
+516 NKSIFSHQLVDAVT
-530 EALQKKEQ
+530 QALAKKEQ

-555 ACHWIPHC
+555 NCNWIPHC
-563 THCDV
+563 SHCDV

-587 MQPPTSCN
+587 IQPPTSCH
-595 ACGNNNLKYKGFG
+595 ACGNNNLKYRGFG
-608 TEKIEEEIELLFPS
+608 TEKIEEEIEILFPT
-622 AKIARMDLD
+622 AKVARMDLD

-705 KEKAGTV
+705 KDKKGRV

-725 HVLANDYLQF
+725 HILADNYLQF

-744 QFHYPPYTRVI
+744 QFHYPPFTRVI
-755 ELSVVAKDINV
+755 ELTVVSKDVVV
-766 VNDIAEQLANQLK
+766 VNDIAQQLANQLK

-797 KDQYHKRVLLKINRE
+797 KDQYHKRILLKINRE

-833 KKSIYRLQIDADP
+833 KSSLYRLQVDADP

>member
-1 MFEHQTTN
+1 MESN
-9 NLDQTTHT
+9 
-17 DTIFIDVIVPLSVAN
+17 DTLFIDVIVPLSVAN
-32 KFTYRIPKEMNE
+32 KFTYRVPKDMNE
-44 NIAVGK
+44 FIAIGK
-50 RVIVQFGKSKFY
+50 RVIVQFGKTKFY
-62 TAIVYHIHHNP
+62 TAVVYNVHTNP
-73 PKDYAAKYI
+73 PKDYVAKYI
-82 ETILDDEPIVTT
+82 DSILDDEPIVT
-94 AQLQLW
+94 ASQLQLW
-100 DWISQYYLCNP
+100 DWISHYYVCNP

-125 SSTSHITLNPNFSLD
+125 SSTSHITINPDFSLD
-140 EVDYHFFTQREHT
+140 EMPYDYFTEKEHT
-153 VLEALQVNA
+153 VLEALMVNA
-162 SLSFEDVSVMLSLKT
+162 SLSFEDVSVMLSVKT
-177 IQAFV
+177 VQLFISK
-182 NGLIKKG
+182 LIKKG

-208 IGINNNLLTNDILL
+208 IGVNPTLLNNEVQL
-222 KETLD
+222 KKALD

-234 KQAEVLLAV
+234 KQAELLLLLL
-243 YHLLKTDETAKQLGL
+243 HLLKSDESAKQLGL
-258 VKKQVLLK
+258 VKKSSLLK
-266 TFDTSVIKGLVKK
+266 TVDTAAIKALVKK
-279 DILIET
+279 EILIET
-285 EIETSRLLF
+285 ELETSRLLF
-294 DHREKSTKLL
+294 DNKEKTNKTL
-304 NQFQVQALKEIE
+304 NQFQIQAVKEIE
-316 TQFETKQAVLLHGV
+316 QQFETKQAVLLHGV
-330 TGSGKTEVY
+330 TGSGKTEIY
-339 AELIAKVI
+339 SELINKVI
-347 AQGKQVL
+347 TQGKQVL

-396 ILLEKDGKHEAKHF
+396 ILHEGDDKLDAKHF

-425 NLGLIIVDEEHDNSY
+425 NLGLIIIDEEHDNSY

-480 ALHNKFGLVRLAER
+480 ALHQKFGLVRIAER
-494 FGKATLPQTV
+494 HGNASLPTTV
-504 VCDLKKETQQQQ
+504 VCDLKKENQQHQ
-516 NKSIFSHQLINAIT
+516 NKGIFSHQLVTAIT
-530 EALQKKEQ
+530 QALAKKEQ

-544 RRGFAPYTECS
+544 RRGFAPYTECTS
-555 ACHWIPHC
+555 CNWIPHC

-587 MQPPTSCN
+587 IPPPTACG

-608 TEKIEEEIELLFPS
+608 TEKIEEEIEILFPS
-622 AKIARMDLD
+622 AKVARMDLD

-705 KEKAGTV
+705 KDKKGTV
-712 YIQTNQPEHEVIN
+712 YVQTNQPEHAVIN
-725 HVLANDYLQF
+725 HVMADNYLQF

-744 QFHYPPYTRVI
+744 QFHYPPFTRVI
-755 ELSVVAKDINV
+755 ELSVVSKDQVV
-766 VNDIAEQLANQLK
+766 VNDIAQQLANQLK

-785 LLGPEFPLVAKI
+785 MLGPEFPLVAKI
-797 KDQYHKRVLLKINRE
+797 KDQYHKRILLKINRE

-821 LKQEIDTLQYNN
+821 LKQEMDTLQYNN
-833 KKSIYRLQIDADP
+833 KKSMYRLQVDADP

>member
-1 MFEHQTTN
+1 METN
-9 NLDQTTHT
+9 
-17 DTIFIDVIVPLSVAN
+17 DTLFVDVIVPLSVAN
-32 KFTYRIPKEMNE
+32 KFTYRVPKELNGQ
-44 NIAVGK
+44 IAVGK
-50 RVIVQFGKSKFY
+50 RVIVQFGKTKFY
-62 TAIVYHIHHNP
+62 TAVVYAVHPNP
-73 PKDYAAKYI
+73 PKEYVAKYI
-82 ETILDDEPIVTT
+82 DTILDDEPIVTA

-100 DWISQYYLCNP
+100 DWIAQYYVCNP

-125 SSTSHITLNPNFSLD
+125 SSTSHITLNTEFSLD
-140 EVDYHFFTQREHT
+140 EMPLDYFTDKEHT
-153 VLEALQVNA
+153 VLEALQINA
-162 SLSFEDVSVMLSLKT
+162 SLSFDDVSTMLSIKT
-177 IQAFV
+177 VQAFISR
-182 NGLIKKG
+182 LIKKG

-208 IGINNNLLTNDILL
+208 IGVNPTLSNDQHL
-222 KETLD
+222 KEVLD

-234 KQAEVLLAV
+234 KQAELLLLML
-243 YHLLKTDETAKQLGL
+243 HLLKADETARQLGL
-258 VKKQVLLK
+258 VKKSVLLK
-266 TFDTSVIKGLVKK
+266 TVDAGVIKGLLKK
-279 DILIET
+279 EILIET
-285 EIETSRLLF
+285 ELETSRLLF
-294 DHREKSTKLL
+294 DNKEKITKIL
-304 NQFQVQALKEIE
+304 NEFQLKAVSEIE
-316 TQFETKQAVLLHGV
+316 QQFETKEAVLLHGV
-330 TGSGKTEVY
+330 TGSGKTEIY
-339 AELIAKVI
+339 SDLINKVI

-362 TTQLINRIRAVFGN
+362 TTQLINRIRAIFGN
-376 SVGIYHSKF
+376 TVGIYHSKF

-396 ILLEKDGKHEAKHF
+396 ILHEGDNKLDAKHF

-440 KQQDPAPRYHAR
+440 KQHDPAPRYHAR

-465 VLLGTATPSFESYYN
+465 VLLGTATPSFETYYN
-480 ALHNKFGLVRLAER
+480 ALHQKFGLVRIAER
-494 FGKATLPQTV
+494 FGNASLPTTV

-516 NKSIFSHQLINAIT
+516 NKGIFSHQLVGAIT
-530 EALQKKEQ
+530 QALQKKEQ

-544 RRGFAPYTECS
+544 RRGFAPYTEC
-555 ACHWIPHC
+555 ANCNWIPHC
-563 THCDV
+563 VHCDV
-568 ALIYHKQTNKLSCH
+568 ALIYHKQTNRLSCH
-582 YCGYT
+582 YCGYAT
-587 MQPPTSCN
+587 QPPSSCG

-608 TEKIEEEIELLFPS
+608 TEKIEEEIEILFPA
-622 AKIARMDLD
+622 AKVARMDLD

-682 FPDFRSYEKAYQL
+682 FPDFRSFEKAYQL

-705 KEKAGTV
+705 KDKKGTV
-712 YIQTNQPEHEVIN
+712 YIQTNHPEHSVIN
-725 HVLANDYLQF
+725 HVLADNYLQF

-744 QFHYPPYTRVI
+744 QFHYPPFTRVI
-755 ELSVVAKDINV
+755 ELSVVSKDQNV
-766 VNDIAEQLANQLK
+766 VNDIAQQLADQLK

-785 LLGPEFPLVAKI
+785 MLGPEFPLVAKI
-797 KDQYHKRVLLKINRE
+797 KDQYHKRILLKINRE

-821 LKQEIDTLQYNN
+821 LKQEIDTLQFNN
-833 KKSIYRLQIDADP
+833 KKSIYRLQVDADP